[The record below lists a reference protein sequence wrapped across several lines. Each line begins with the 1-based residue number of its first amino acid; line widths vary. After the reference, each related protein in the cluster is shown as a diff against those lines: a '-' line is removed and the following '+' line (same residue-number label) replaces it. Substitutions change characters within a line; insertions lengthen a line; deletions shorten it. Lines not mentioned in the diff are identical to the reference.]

1 MDLPEVVSQR
11 QLQAGRAVRA
21 GEQEVCDHRRGS
33 PQTLDTPALGLPT
46 RAGRAARPVLDPR
59 GWGPA
64 GPPRGWPSGRGPS
77 LHSVGLELFTR
88 LLMHF

>member
-59 GWGPA
+59 A
-64 GPPRGWPSGRGPS
+64 PRGWPSGRGPS